1 MIFVLSSGEMPTIIT
16 YIFILFQT
24 QAKFMD
30 GASRLRQHDNFHK
43 QLSAFEKLTEA
54 AERKFSKDT
63 LYQMLRVLVK
73 GIQHPKGSTRT
84 QAEKGSSYEHIDSI
98 RKLQDTVSIFQ
109 ARKRRGIQK
118 EEATHIVKYFHNFI
132 REVSHLSDYK
142 EYFDDRIYKCL
153 YEYFYDPTEDTTYGS
168 NQSIGVG
175 ARAFNNVRFRDF
187 GVSDDADSGNYSD
200 DLSSRSRIHTSPKRH
215 EEKTRDKSSDG
226 GAIKPISEP
235 DCRKKWSCAV
245 KELHTVNKRWENLLS
260 KEQLDP
266 DDFETDSETDVLHY
280 PSNEQFVLIL
290 RLLPDVFM
298 KSYKSLELAK
308 IWWTQANKCLKFFPV
323 RNRDSVDFEYK
334 SHSIRHKIRQL
345 EACIHKGQKN
355 LEEFQVVLATTTSR
369 EKRAEELA
377 TDCEHLEELKVEAE
391 RKYNQAL
398 HERRAL
404 IQKFEYAIKGTSKY
418 FELKTQLKAH
428 DRHVSETYNALRVLR
443 YQFEIM
449 HDDFL
454 VEVEVR
460 PSFIRFTDHVKEM
473 VSSLKETLNSM
484 TAEKR
489 QCEKELALI
498 KTNCETMRT
507 VMRKQVGSDE
517 TTAPP
522 GGLSKRITSR
532 AASKERDNTYDVI
545 ATASKKKSVKKES
558 VREKKRE
565 VASPLWSE
573 SERSDGL
580 AEADG
585 HEADTEWAGGEKY
598 TFAKYTRLLDLERK
612 GKTVHPPTQPKSKS
626 KPSRNVS
633 KLPRPVQP

>member
-1 MIFVLSSGEMPTIIT
+1 
-16 YIFILFQT
+16 
-24 QAKFMD
+24 MD

-43 QLSAFEKLTEA
+43 QLSAFHKLTEA

-73 GIQHPKGSTRT
+73 GIQQPKGSTRAHT
-84 QAEKGSSYEHIDSI
+84 EKDATYEHIDSI
-98 RKLQDTVSIFQ
+98 RKLQDTVSTFQ
-109 ARKRRGIQK
+109 GKKRRGIQK
-118 EEATHIVKYFHNFI
+118 EEATHVVKYFHNFI

-153 YEYFYDPTEDTTYGS
+153 YEYFYDPTKDTISGS
-168 NQSIGVG
+168 YDTLDAG
-175 ARAFNNVRFRDF
+175 ARVSNSVRFRDI

-200 DLSSRSRIHTSPKRH
+200 DLSSRPRRQTLPKCH
-215 EEKTRDKSSDG
+215 EQKPRNKSSDCSTL
-226 GAIKPISEP
+226 KPFNEP
-235 DCRKKWSCAV
+235 DCREKWSWAV
-245 KELHTVNKRWENLLS
+245 KELHATNKRWENLLS

-266 DDFETDSETDVLHY
+266 NDFEVDSEHDVLHY
-280 PSNEQFVLIL
+280 PCHEQFVFIF

-308 IWWTQANKCLKFFPV
+308 IWWTQANKCLNHFPV

-355 LEEFQVVLATTTSR
+355 FEEFQVVLATTTSR

-377 TDCEHLEELKVEAE
+377 QDCEHLEELKIEAE

-398 HERRAL
+398 NERRAL

-418 FELKTQLKAH
+418 FELKSQLTAH
-428 DRHVSETYNALRVLR
+428 DRRVSETYNALRVLR
-443 YQFEIM
+443 YQFEII

-460 PSFIRFTDHVKEM
+460 PNFIRFTDHVKEM

-484 TAEKR
+484 RAEKR

-507 VMRKQVGSDE
+507 VMRKQVGSDKMK
-517 TTAPP
+517 APP
-522 GGLSKRITSR
+522 GERSKRVTSR
-532 AASKERDNTYDVI
+532 AAFKERDNTYDVI
-545 ATASKKKSVKKES
+545 ATASKKRPVKMGT
-558 VREKKRE
+558 VREKKQE

-585 HEADTEWAGGEKY
+585 HDADTEWAGGEKY
-598 TFAKYTRLLDLERK
+598 TFAKYTRLLHLERK
-612 GKTVHPPTQPKSKS
+612 GRRVHLPKQPKTKS
-626 KPSRNVS
+626 KPSRSVS